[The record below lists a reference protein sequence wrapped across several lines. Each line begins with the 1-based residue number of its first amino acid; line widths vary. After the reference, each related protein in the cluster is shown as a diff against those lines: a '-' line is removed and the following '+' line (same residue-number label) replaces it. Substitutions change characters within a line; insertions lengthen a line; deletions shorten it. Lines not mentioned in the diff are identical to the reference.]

1 MSSRDGAA
9 WQDYAFDADIL
20 TQNGVAGLV
29 FRVTPFQTVTN
40 RNGGKAYFAARPT
53 VGTLPAIL
61 DDALPAPDVAFE
73 PRLRVSIGNGVFSY
87 LHKHKD
93 GHESYCFANS
103 RADASHTFVRLRGGL
118 APQVWDPRTGEK
130 SPAEATHLN
139 DHGQPVTHRHLKLAP
154 VSSVFMIAPW
164 PNREAMPAP

>member
-73 PRLRVSIGNGVFSY
+73 PRLRVSSGNGVFSY
-87 LHKHKD
+87 LEPVPEE
-93 GHESYCFANS
+93 ESHAELGWD
-103 RADASHTFVRLRGGL
+103 RRGFDSKPREL
-118 APQVWDPRTGEK
+118 ARG
-130 SPAEATHLN
+130 
-139 DHGQPVTHRHLKLAP
+139 R
-154 VSSVFMIAPW
+154 
-164 PNREAMPAP
+164 